1 VWTKQTELLLYIY
14 IIITKIMIS
23 KMYWKQTEFLLYIF
37 YIAGLARVGMLVVSN
52 LDHKKDGSF
61 QYDIQ

>member
-1 VWTKQTELLLYIY
+1 
-14 IIITKIMIS
+14 MIS

-37 YIAGLARVGMLVVSN
+37 YIVGLARIGMLVVSN